1 LISGDKAVISV
12 EGKVVLISG
21 SGKADGQ
28 GAAEARA
35 LAENGALVYIAD
47 IIDEEGHA
55 TAEALG
61 DAVEFVHLDV
71 TSEAGWSQ
79 AVETIVSKHGRLD
92 GLVNN
97 AGVWSMSGIQDTS
110 LEEYR
115 RVIEV
120 NQVGPFLGIK
130 AVAGIMSAAGSGS
143 IINIGSAASL
153 RVGVQYWHNKLTA
166 HSYTVTKWAVHGM
179 TKAVAMELAPHNVR
193 VNSIHPGPIHT
204 SMLGGDLDDIAACI
218 PMQRLGRPEEIAEM
232 VVFLVSDSCTFMSG
246 AEIAIDGG
254 ATV

>member
-1 LISGDKAVISV
+1 MISV
-12 EGKVVLISG
+12 QGKVVLISG

-35 LAENGALVYIAD
+35 LAENGASVYIAD
-47 IIDEEGHA
+47 IIDEEGCA

-61 DAVEFVHLDV
+61 DAVEFVNLDV
-71 TSEAGWSQ
+71 TSEESWSQ
-79 AVETIVSKHGRLD
+79 AVKTIMDKHGRLD

-110 LEEYR
+110 LEEFR

-130 AVAGIMSAAGSGS
+130 AVAGIMTAAGSGA

-179 TKAVAMELAPHNVR
+179 TKAVAMELAPYSVR
-193 VNSIHPGPIHT
+193 VNSIHPGPIQT
-204 SMLGGDLDDIAACI
+204 SMLGGDLDDIASCI
-218 PMQRLGRPEEIAEM
+218 PMQRLGRAEEIAEM

>member
-1 LISGDKAVISV
+1 MFSV

-35 LAENGALVYIAD
+35 LVENGAFVYIAD

-55 TAEALG
+55 TAAALG
-61 DAVEFVHLDV
+61 DAVEFLNLDV
-71 TSEAGWSQ
+71 TSEKSWSQ

-97 AGVWSMSGIQDTS
+97 AAVWSMSGIQDTS

-153 RVGVQYWHNKLTA
+153 RVGLQFWHNKLTA
-166 HSYTVTKWAVHGM
+166 HAYTVTKWAVRGM

-193 VNSIHPGPIHT
+193 VNSIHPGPIQT
-204 SMLGGDLDDIAACI
+204 SMLDGDLDDITACI
-218 PMQRLGRPEEIAEM
+218 PMQRLGQPEEIAEM